1 MGEGDSGIDPAFLQ
15 QLAIEIAALVVAGV
29 QIGLV
34 VGGGNLF
41 RGKALSEA
49 GLDRVTGDYMGMLAT
64 AMNALALQD
73 ALKQQALDARVM
85 SAWPLG
91 PIGEVFQ
98 RDQAIRHLQ
107 QGRVVIFAAGTG
119 NPFFT
124 TDTAAS
130 LRAIEIQ
137 ADLLLKATKVDGIYS
152 SDPLKN
158 PDARRYT
165 RLSYQQALAEQLQVM
180 DATAMILCA
189 EQGLPLRVFDI
200 KQMHALG
207 LLLQGQEMG
216 TLVDV
221 EVNHD

>member
-1 MGEGDSGIDPAFLQ
+1 MGEGDAGIDPTFLH
-15 QLAIEIAALVVAGV
+15 QLAGEITPLVKAGV

-41 RGKALSEA
+41 RGKALSVA
-49 GLDRVTGDYMGMLAT
+49 GLDRVSGDYMGMLAT
-64 AMNALALQD
+64 VMNALALQD
-73 ALKQQALDARVM
+73 AIRQQGLNCRVL

-91 PIGEVFQ
+91 PVCEVFA
-98 RDQAIRHLQ
+98 RDQAIHYLE
-107 QGRVVIFAAGTG
+107 QGEAVIFAAGTG

-152 SDPLKN
+152 SDPLKD
-158 PDARRYT
+158 PSARRYE

-189 EQGLPLRVFDI
+189 EHGLPLRVFAI
-200 KQMHALG
+200 QQIAALKY
-207 LLLQGQEMG
+207 LLQGQAMG
-216 TLVDV
+216 TLVTIDG
-221 EVNHD
+221 